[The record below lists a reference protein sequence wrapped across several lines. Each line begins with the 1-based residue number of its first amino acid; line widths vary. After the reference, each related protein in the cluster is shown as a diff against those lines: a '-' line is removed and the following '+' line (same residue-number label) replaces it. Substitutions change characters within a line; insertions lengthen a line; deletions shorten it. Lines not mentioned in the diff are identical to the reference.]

1 MFCERAVEFSTA
13 IERRVFDVESIDADA
28 SIDRDAQNNRNLQRF
43 AVCTQVEF
51 DASRFSGTE
60 QCIAGAPLISLQISN
75 VAFATPNQSMRM
87 PRSIEVLENGQIYSA
102 LQHVCQLK
110 ATHCGFRGPSN
121 VLLARLRFL
130 YGNRMSLF
138 RC

>member
-1 MFCERAVEFSTA
+1 MFCERAVDFPTA

-60 QCIAGAPLISLQISN
+60 QCFAGAPLISQKKSN
-75 VAFATPNQSMRM
+75 DTFST
-87 PRSIEVLENGQIYSA
+87 SI
-102 LQHVCQLK
+102 
-110 ATHCGFRGPSN
+110 
-121 VLLARLRFL
+121 
-130 YGNRMSLF
+130 
-138 RC
+138 